1 MSTVKDEV
9 VQAITAKFIAAIEA
23 GLEGNWERPWA
34 SVTGAASNAA
44 TGKTYQGFNW
54 FLLSLM
60 ESDGAVGPW
69 ATYKQWQSIDAQVRK
84 GEHGVQV
91 LRPMIVPDKKAIA
104 AGKPDATFVLFKA
117 YRVFAASQVDG
128 YTPKELPEPTG
139 ESSDEAEAW
148 LKAWSGQADVRYGGD
163 RAYYSPKDDY
173 VQLPPREA
181 FTTVAGFFG
190 TATHEAGHW
199 TGHSSRLDRAD
210 HQTWGDHTYAYE
222 ELIAELCSSIMAH
235 ELGIDDE
242 GTNTAKYLESWLK
255 ALKSEDGP
263 KLLYKAAGDAQKA
276 ANHLLKIAASSKQ
289 EAA

>member
-69 ATYKQWQSIDAQVRK
+69 ATYKQWQGIGAQVRK
-84 GEHGVQV
+84 DEHGTQL
-91 LRPMIVPDKKAIA
+91 LRPMVVPDKKAIA
-104 AGKPDATFVLFKA
+104 AGKKDATFVFFKA
-117 YRVFAASQVDG
+117 YKVFSADQVDG

-148 LKAWSGQADVRYGGD
+148 LKAWTAQADVRYGGD
-163 RAYYSPKDDY
+163 RAFYSPVQDY